1 MNTPKHPCNQ
11 DLHEIIQELM
21 RAGHSLNPADCP
33 PPPNRPCCNHAHC
46 PDEQD
51 NDCVVLQYSDFV
63 QLMSDMAEL
72 GDMVDTLLQMHAAS
86 DHRIRELVGV
96 ARKLDAVPAS
106 RHEKQYIQ
114 CRTNQIMEKWSD
126 ADLIAV
132 CE

>member
-1 MNTPKHPCNQ
+1 MNNPKHPCNP
-11 DLHEIIQELM
+11 DLREIIQELLQ
-21 RAGHSLNPADCP
+21 AGHNLNSADCP
-33 PPPNRPCCNHAHC
+33 PPPDRPRCKYAHC

-51 NDCVVLQYSDFV
+51 NDCVVLQYSNFV

-86 DHRIRELVGV
+86 DHLIKALVSV
-96 ARKLDAVPAS
+96 ARKLDYVPAS

-114 CRTNQIMEKWSD
+114 WRTNQIMEKWSD

>member
-1 MNTPKHPCNQ
+1 MNNPKHPCNP
-11 DLHEIIQELM
+11 DLHEIIQELLQ
-21 RAGHSLNPADCP
+21 AGHNLNPRDCP
-33 PPPNRPCCNHAHC
+33 SPPDRSRCNHAHC

-51 NDCVVLQYSDFV
+51 TDCVVLQYSDFI

-72 GDMVDTLLQMHAAS
+72 GDMVDTLLQMHAVS
-86 DHRIRELVGV
+86 DHRIRKLVGV

-106 RHEKQYIQ
+106 RHEKQCIQ

>member
-1 MNTPKHPCNQ
+1 MNNPKHPCDP
-11 DLHEIIQELM
+11 DLREIIQELLQ
-21 RAGHSLNPADCP
+21 AGHNLNPADCP
-33 PPPNRPCCNHAHC
+33 PPPDCPCYNHAHC

-51 NDCVVLQYSDFV
+51 NDCVFLQYSDFV

-72 GDMVDTLLQMHAAS
+72 GDMVDALLQMS
-86 DHRIRELVGV
+86 DTSEHRIMALVGV

-114 CRTNQIMEKWSD
+114 CRTHQSMEKWSD

>member
-1 MNTPKHPCNQ
+1 MNNPKHPCNP
-11 DLHEIIQELM
+11 DLREIIQELLQ
-21 RAGHSLNPADCP
+21 ASHNLNPADCP
-33 PPPNRPCCNHAHC
+33 PPPDRLRCNHAHC

-86 DHRIRELVGV
+86 DHRIRELVGI
-96 ARKLDAVPAS
+96 ARKLDTVPAS

-114 CRTNQIMEKWSD
+114 YRTNQIMEKWSD

>member
-1 MNTPKHPCNQ
+1 MNNPKHPCNP
-11 DLHEIIQELM
+11 DLREIIQELLQ
-21 RAGHSLNPADCP
+21 AGHNLNPADCP
-33 PPPNRPCCNHAHC
+33 PPNRPYRKYAHC
-46 PDEQD
+46 PNKQD
-51 NDCVVLQYSDFV
+51 NDCVILQYSDFV
-63 QLMSDMAEL
+63 QLMNDMAEL

-86 DHRIRELVGV
+86 QHRIRELVGV

-114 CRTNQIMEKWSD
+114 RRTNQIMEKWSD

>member
-1 MNTPKHPCNQ
+1 MNNPKHPCNP
-11 DLHEIIQELM
+11 DLREIIQELLQ
-21 RAGHSLNPADCP
+21 AGHNLNPADCP
-33 PPPNRPCCNHAHC
+33 PPPDRPRCNHAHC

-72 GDMVDTLLQMHAAS
+72 GDMVDTLLQMSDAS
-86 DHRIRELVGV
+86 EHRIRELVGV
-96 ARKLDAVPAS
+96 ARKLNAVPAS

-114 CRTNQIMEKWSD
+114 CRSNQIMEKWSD

>member
-1 MNTPKHPCNQ
+1 MNNPKHPCNQ

-33 PPPNRPCCNHAHC
+33 PPPDHPCCAHTHC
-46 PDEQD
+46 SDEQD
-51 NDCVVLQYSDFV
+51 TYCVVLQYSDFV

-72 GDMVDTLLQMHAAS
+72 GDMVDALLQMNAAS
-86 DHRIRELVGV
+86 EHRIRELVGV
-96 ARKLDAVPAS
+96 VRKLDAVPTS